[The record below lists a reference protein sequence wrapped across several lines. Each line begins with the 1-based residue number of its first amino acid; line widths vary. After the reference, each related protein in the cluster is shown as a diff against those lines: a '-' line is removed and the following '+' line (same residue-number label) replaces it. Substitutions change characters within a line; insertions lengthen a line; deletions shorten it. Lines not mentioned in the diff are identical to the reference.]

1 MYLSEWL
8 KTVVVSDAIENA
20 EKWYH
25 SYIAGGNLKRIQSL
39 WKTL

>member
-8 KTVVVSDAIENA
+8 KTVVVLDAIENA

-25 SYIAGGNLKRIQSL
+25 SYIAGGNLK
-39 WKTL
+39 